1 MVAFSSGVSKL
12 TDGLSIESY
21 ILVFVFAKTGQAAL
35 EPQAML
41 HFRTIAPV
49 FQASVF
55 VGEVN

>member
-21 ILVFVFAKTGQAAL
+21 IWVFVFAKTGQAAL